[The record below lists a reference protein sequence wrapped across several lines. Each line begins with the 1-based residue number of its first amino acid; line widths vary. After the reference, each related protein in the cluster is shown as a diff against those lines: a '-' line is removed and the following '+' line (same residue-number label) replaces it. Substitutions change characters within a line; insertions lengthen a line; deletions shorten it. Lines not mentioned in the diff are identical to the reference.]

1 MLGKKVWV
9 QMKDGNKPE
18 YLVQSKKNK
27 NTFNVVNSEGLRISK
42 NFRDLTWGYISEDEG
57 RKISK

>member
-1 MLGKKVWV
+1 
-9 QMKDGNKPE
+9 MKDGNKPE